1 MGRLLGQLAARS
13 KKQMIINPADASP
26 RDIYKLMIGM
36 VVPRPIAW
44 VSTVSEEGYN
54 NLAPY
59 SFFNAIS
66 GDPPVICFAPAR
78 KPAGD
83 KKKDTFR
90 NLEASGVFVVNIVS
104 EHLAEAMNQSA
115 ADVPPEVDEFALAG
129 VTPEPATM
137 IQAPMVKEALAK
149 MECRVR
155 QIIHLGDQP
164 TSGILVLGD
173 VLCFHFV
180 EGLVENFRVDP
191 AMLNAVGRM
200 GGSTY
205 CDTRNRFE
213 IARPGGNAKL

>member
-1 MGRLLGQLAARS
+1 
-13 KKQMIINPADASP
+13 MIIKSEDTSP
-26 RDIYKLMIGM
+26 KDLYKLMIGI

-44 VSTVSEEGYN
+44 VSTISEDGTN

-66 GDPPVICFAPAR
+66 GDPPVVCFAPSR

-83 KKKDTFR
+83 NKKDTLR
-90 NLEASGVFVVNIVS
+90 NLESSGVFVVNIVS

-129 VTPEPATM
+129 VSVEPATM

-149 MECRVR
+149 MECRVS
-155 QIIHLGDQP
+155 QIIPLGDRP

-173 VLCFHFV
+173 VLCFHFA
-180 EGLVENFRVDP
+180 EGLVDNFKVDP

-200 GGSTY
+200 GGTSY
-205 CDTRNRFE
+205 CDTRHRFDLT
-213 IARPGGNAKL
+213 RPGGNTKL

>member
-1 MGRLLGQLAARS
+1 
-13 KKQMIINPADASP
+13 MIIKPEDTSP
-26 RDIYKLMIGM
+26 KDLYKLMIGM

-44 VSTVSEEGYN
+44 VSTISEDGTN

-66 GDPPVICFAPAR
+66 GDPPVVCFAPSR

-83 KKKDTFR
+83 NKKDTLR
-90 NLEASGVFVVNIVS
+90 NLEATGVFVVNIVS

-115 ADVPPEVDEFALAG
+115 ADVPPDVDEFALAG
-129 VTPEPATM
+129 VSVEPASM
-137 IQAPMVKEALAK
+137 IDAPMVKEALAK

-155 QIIHLGDQP
+155 QIIPLGDRP

-173 VLCFHFV
+173 VLCFHFA
-180 EGLVENFRVDP
+180 EGLVDNFKVDP

-200 GGSTY
+200 GGTSY
-205 CDTRNRFE
+205 CDTRRRFDLT
-213 IARPGGNAKL
+213 RPGGNTKL

>member
-1 MGRLLGQLAARS
+1 MGRLLGQLATRS
-13 KKQMIINPADASP
+13 KKQMIIKPSDASP
-26 RDIYKLMIGM
+26 HDIYKLMIGM

-44 VSTVSEEGYN
+44 VSTVSEEGTN

-66 GDPPVICFAPAR
+66 GDPPVICFAPSR
-78 KPAGD
+78 KSVGD
-83 KKKDTFR
+83 NKKDTFR

-115 ADVPPEVDEFALAG
+115 ADVPPDVDEFALAG

-149 MECRVR
+149 MECKVR
-155 QIIHLGDQP
+155 QIIPLGDQP

-173 VLCFHFV
+173 VLCFHFA

-205 CDTRNRFE
+205 CDTRNLFDLT
-213 IARPGGNAKL
+213 RPGGNTKR